1 AVPASPIESPQPVE
15 KRSEVAA
22 DGAGPAVLPL
32 RGAAARIAAN
42 MEASLGVPTA
52 TSVRV
57 VPAGLLEVNRR
68 ILNNQLARV
77 GAGKVSVTHLIG
89 FAVIKALQAVPNMN
103 SSFVPGNPPGV
114 IHHQHVGLGL
124 AVDQKKSD
132 GTRTLLV
139 PVVKGAD
146 TLEFRAYW
154 AAYEELIRKIRT
166 GRIGPDDFAGATL
179 TLTNPGTVGTV
190 GSVPR
195 LMPGQG
201 VIVAVGSL
209 DYPAEWQAADPR
221 TLAALG
227 LSKVMTLTSTYD
239 HRIIQG
245 AESGLFLAR
254 VHQLLIGEHAFYD
267 EIFHSMGIPYEPV
280 RWLRDNNDPSGNDSS
295 HTSQIQKQ
303 VHVQTLINMYR
314 VRGHL
319 IAHLDPLDWREPHT
333 HPELNTTTYGL
344 TLWDLEREFLTDGL
358 AGHATM
364 KLGDILGVLRD
375 AYCRT
380 VGVEYMHIQEP
391 DQKKWIQEHVEG
403 ISIQLRP
410 EEHRHILSRLNAAEA
425 LERFLDTKYIGQKR
439 FGLEGA
445 ESAIPLLDSVLD
457 QAAQAGMESAVLGM
471 AHRGRL
477 NVLINIVGKSYG
489 ELFQEFEGNL
499 DPDTTQGTGDVKYH
513 KGYHGK
519 FTGLSGV
526 DLNVHLSSNPSHL
539 EAVDPV
545 VEGMTR
551 AYQDLSETG
560 NRRPVLAVLVHGD
573 AAFAGQGVVA
583 ETLNMSALR
592 GYTTGGTVHLVINN
606 QLGFTTNP
614 ESARSSVYATD
625 VAKMVQ
631 APIFHV
637 NGDDP
642 EACVR
647 VGRLAFQF
655 RQAFHKDVVIDMVC
669 YRRFGHNEQDDPS
682 LTQPGMYD
690 LIKIH
695 RSVRKIYTE
704 TLVRRGDIT
713 MEEAEAALKDFRLR
727 LQAALD
733 ETRAAAPPRPTK
745 LPDRLPSAPVLPP
758 ISTAVPIETLDRI
771 ASVLHNPPEGFTV
784 HPKLVRV
791 FDNRAKLW
799 AGGEADWALGE
810 AMAYGSLLLE
820 GHDVRLAG
828 QDTRRGTFGHRN
840 AALIDVET
848 GTEWIPL
855 QHLDSVNW
863 TETETETETETDS
876 RPSPGRFF
884 VYDSLLSEYAA
895 LGFEYGYSVVQQ
907 DALVAWEAQ
916 FGDFVNGGQIII
928 DQFLVASKAKWG
940 QTCGLTLLL
949 PHGYEGQGAEHSS
962 ARVERFLQLCAEDN
976 IQVVNPTTAAQLF
989 HLLRRQVHRRAKR
1002 PLILLSPKKYLRARE
1017 AYSKAEEFSTGHFRE
1032 VIDDDVAD
1040 PDSVRR
1046 VILASGKTALDLMTY
1061 RTRPRSTGTD
1071 PLTSGVAIV
1080 RVEQLYPWPDDQ
1092 IAAAVA
1098 RYPGDVEVVW
1108 AQEEPENMGPWWFVR
1123 AKLQKLLGGDARLSS
1138 VARLPSGSPATGSA
1152 ALSALEAEDLMV
1164 RGFGGG

>member
-1 AVPASPIESPQPVE
+1 
-15 KRSEVAA
+15 
-22 DGAGPAVLPL
+22 
-32 RGAAARIAAN
+32 
-42 MEASLGVPTA
+42 SLGVPTA

-89 FAVIKALQAVPNMN
+89 FAVVKALQAVPAMN
-103 SSFVPGNPPGV
+103 SSFVAGDPPGV
-114 IHHQHVGLGL
+114 VHHSHVGLGL
-124 AVDQKKSD
+124 AVDHKKSD
-132 GTRTLLV
+132 GSRTLLV
-139 PVVKGAD
+139 PVITGAD
-146 TLEFRAYW
+146 TFEFRSYW
-154 AAYEELIRKIRT
+154 TAYEELIRKIRT
-166 GRIGPDDFAGATL
+166 NKISPDDFVGATV

-221 TLAALG
+221 TLAAMG
-227 LSKVMTLTSTYD
+227 LSKVITVTSTYD

-254 VHQLLIGEHAFYD
+254 VHQLLIGEHDFYD
-267 EIFHSMGIPYEPV
+267 EIFRSMGIPYEPV
-280 RWLRDNNDPSGNDSS
+280 RWLRDINDPSGNDAA

-333 HPELNTTTYGL
+333 HAELNTTTYGL

-358 AGHATM
+358 AGKASM

-403 ISIQLRP
+403 VSIQLRP
-410 EEHRHILSRLNAAEA
+410 EEHRHILTRLNAAEA

-445 ESAIPLLDSVLD
+445 ESAIALLDAVLD
-457 QAAQAGMESAVLGM
+457 QAGEAGMESAVLGM

-499 DPDTTQGTGDVKYH
+499 DPDTTQGSGDVKYH

-519 FTGLSGV
+519 FTGLSGIEL
-526 DLNVHLSSNPSHL
+526 DVHLSSNPSHL

-551 AYQDLSETG
+551 AYQDLSSADTG
-560 NRRPVLAVLVHGD
+560 SRRPVLAVLVHGD

-682 LTQPGMYD
+682 LTQPRMYD

-713 MEEAEAALKDFRLR
+713 MEEAEAALKDFSTR

-733 ETRAAAPPRPTK
+733 ETRAAAPPRPTR
-745 LPDRLPSAPVLPP
+745 LPARLPSAPVLPP
-758 ISTAVPIETLDRI
+758 IATGVPIETLDRI

-784 HPKLVRV
+784 HPKLIRV

-810 AMAYGSLLLE
+810 ALAYGTLLLE

-840 AALIDVET
+840 AALIDVRT
-848 GTEWIPL
+848 GAEWIPL
-855 QHLDSVNW
+855 QHLEPSGSPAGSPSPAPAPAPSNGGALGA
-863 TETETETETETDS
+863 S
-876 RPSPGRFF
+876 GAAGGPQQSPGRFF

-895 LGFEYGYSVVQQ
+895 IGFEYGYSVVQQ

-916 FGDFVNGGQIII
+916 FGDFVNGGQVII
-928 DQFLVASKAKWG
+928 DQFLVASRAKWG

-976 IQVVNPTTAAQLF
+976 IQVANPTTAAQLF
-989 HLLRRQVHRRAKR
+989 HLLRRQVHRSAKR
-1002 PLILLSPKKYLRARE
+1002 PLILLTPKKYLRARE

-1032 VIDDDVAD
+1032 VIDDNVAD
-1040 PDSVRR
+1040 P
-1046 VILASGKTALDLMTY
+1046 
-1061 RTRPRSTGTD
+1061 
-1071 PLTSGVAIV
+1071 
-1080 RVEQLYPWPDDQ
+1080 
-1092 IAAAVA
+1092 
-1098 RYPGDVEVVW
+1098 
-1108 AQEEPENMGPWWFVR
+1108 
-1123 AKLQKLLGGDARLSS
+1123 
-1138 VARLPSGSPATGSA
+1138 
-1152 ALSALEAEDLMV
+1152 
-1164 RGFGGG
+1164 